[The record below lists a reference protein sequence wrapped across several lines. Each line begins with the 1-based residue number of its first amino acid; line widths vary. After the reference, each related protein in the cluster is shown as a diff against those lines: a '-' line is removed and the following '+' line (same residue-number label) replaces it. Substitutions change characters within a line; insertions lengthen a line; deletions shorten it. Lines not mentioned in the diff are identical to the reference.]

1 MRRAPPR
8 CIGHPGDD
16 GLDKRLG
23 TRLSSLKGGA
33 ARAEHSR
40 VMAAVYVIVGILGA
54 AWILNDIFKAVL
66 VPRAVRGPNRISVF
80 FARFAFMTMRRLA
93 AVAPPEW
100 REDMLGPLPPLY
112 FILLLGIW
120 LVGLAVSYALILF
133 GLRDEVQPVLP
144 DFGSAL
150 YFSATSLL
158 TIGYGDFVATGGWA
172 RAVSLFAGA
181 SGIGTVAVAITFL
194 YAIIGAFQQR
204 ERFVVL
210 LDTRAGA
217 PASGTALLETYGAL
231 KMERDL
237 GALFRDSELWVAD
250 VMDSHLAYPILMAFR
265 SSHKDE
271 SWVAALGALLDA
283 AALLVTVTLPD
294 DAPIGEARLFLDVG
308 MHLTHDLDEYFD
320 LPGRAPEPT
329 TVAQREI
336 IRSRLT
342 RVGFLISDEADAWRQ
357 FDELRAQY
365 VKPLDGIGRRWL
377 HATAQL
383 IGERTALPGHS

>member
-1 MRRAPPR
+1 M
-8 CIGHPGDD
+8 
-16 GLDKRLG
+16 
-23 TRLSSLKGGA
+23 
-33 ARAEHSR
+33 
-40 VMAAVYVIVGILGA
+40 MAAVYVIIGVLGA

-112 FILLLGIW
+112 FIMLLGIW
-120 LVGLAVSYALILF
+120 LLGLAISYALILF
-133 GLRDEVQPVLP
+133 GLRGDVQPPLP
-144 DFGSAL
+144 DFGTAL

-204 ERFVVL
+204 ERFVVV

-217 PASGTALLETYGAL
+217 PASGVALLETYGAL
-231 KMERDL
+231 SMVSDL
-237 GALFRDSELWVAD
+237 SALFRESELWAAD
-250 VMDSHLAYPILMAFR
+250 VLDSHLAYPILMAFR

-283 AALLVTVTLPD
+283 AALLVTVAVPD
-294 DAPIGEARLFLDVG
+294 GAPIGAARLFLDVG
-308 MHLTHDLDEYFD
+308 MHLTHDLDAYFD

-329 TVAQREI
+329 TTAQREI
-336 IRSRLT
+336 IRSRLA
-342 RVGFLISDEADAWRQ
+342 RAGFLVRDDDEAWRQ
-357 FDELRAQY
+357 FDDLRSQY
-365 VKPLDGIGRRWL
+365 VRPLDGIGRRWL
-377 HATAQL
+377 HANAQL
-383 IGERTALPGHS
+383 IGDRTALPGHN

>member
-1 MRRAPPR
+1 M
-8 CIGHPGDD
+8 
-16 GLDKRLG
+16 
-23 TRLSSLKGGA
+23 T
-33 ARAEHSR
+33 
-40 VMAAVYVIVGILGA
+40 VVYVVLGA
-54 AWILNDIFKAVL
+54 FGVVWVLNDIFKQVL
-66 VPRAVRGPNRISVF
+66 VPRAVQGVNRISVW
-80 FARFAFMTMRRLA
+80 FARLVFITMRRIA
-93 AVAPPEW
+93 AATPVEW
-100 REDMLGPLPPLY
+100 REDILGPLAPLY
-112 FILLLGIW
+112 FIMLLGIW
-120 LVGLAVSYALILF
+120 LFALVVSYSLILW
-133 GLRDEVQPVLP
+133 GLRYQVQPPLP

-158 TIGYGDFVATGGWA
+158 TIGYGDFVATGGWT

-194 YAIIGAFQQR
+194 YSIIGAFQQR
-204 ERFVVL
+204 ERFVVI

-217 PASGTALLETYGAL
+217 PASGVALLETYGAL
-231 KMERDL
+231 GMTRDL
-237 GALFRDSELWVAD
+237 SALFRDSELWVAD

-308 MHLTHDLDEYFD
+308 MHLTHDLEEYFD
-320 LPGRAPEPT
+320 LPGRAPET
-329 TVAQREI
+329 TTSAEREI

-342 RVGFLISDEADAWRQ
+342 RAGYLIRDDADAWNQ
-357 FDELRAQY
+357 FDQLRAQY
-365 VKPLDGIGRRWL
+365 VRPLDGIGRRWL

-383 IGERTALPGHS
+383 IGERTALPGHN